1 MTLGGVISGAFLA
14 RNLENEWW
22 GNHQAA
28 LKEAA
33 MAGEA
38 WLLDESG
45 GPGHTPID
53 TGDLIS
59 TVEVPVENQFSV
71 TFKIKGVLTDPHSGR
86 PGRPYGFAQEF
97 GYHDR
102 SGGFHEGHHMVR
114 TAVEKAA
121 EAYLAFIGH
130 GNVGIASKLAHGVSS
145 SDRSFTGF
153 DTVAGSG
160 TNPGLPF

>member
-1 MTLGGVISGAFLA
+1 
-14 RNLENEWW
+14 
-22 GNHQAA
+22 
-28 LKEAA
+28 
-33 MAGEA
+33 
-38 WLLDESG
+38 
-45 GPGHTPID
+45 
-53 TGDLIS
+53 
-59 TVEVPVENQFSV
+59 
-71 TFKIKGVLTDPHSGR
+71 
-86 PGRPYGFAQEF
+86 
-97 GYHDR
+97 
-102 SGGFHEGHHMVR
+102 MVR